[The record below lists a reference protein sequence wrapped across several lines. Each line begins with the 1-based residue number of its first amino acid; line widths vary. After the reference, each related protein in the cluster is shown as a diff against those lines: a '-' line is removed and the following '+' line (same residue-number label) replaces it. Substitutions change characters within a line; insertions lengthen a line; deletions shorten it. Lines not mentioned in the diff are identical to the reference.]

1 MDMSTKGQIEASESR
16 EQIVTAKCR
25 GLEDIRRTAVL
36 HPGGAPPPPM
46 FLTICLSFSSD
57 LQLSLECWWNPSH

>member
-36 HPGGAPPPPM
+36 HLGGAPPM
-46 FLTICLSFSSD
+46 FLTVCLSFSRD